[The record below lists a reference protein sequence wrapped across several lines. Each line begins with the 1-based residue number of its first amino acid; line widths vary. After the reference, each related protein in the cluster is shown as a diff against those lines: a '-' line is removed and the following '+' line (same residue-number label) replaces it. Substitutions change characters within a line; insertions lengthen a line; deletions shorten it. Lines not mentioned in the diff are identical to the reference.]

1 MSKKFCTFI
10 IMKIAVVL
18 ALFFT
23 SLVLGQELRP
33 SEGLPIHRVPDL
45 AYKTQGDAYEMER
58 CRLDLYLPDLIED
71 FPLLIWLHGG
81 GLTINS
87 KDSLEASEVGV
98 RMAREGIGTAV
109 INYRLSPEAT
119 FPAYIDDVAAAI
131 QWVYDNARKYQGDRK
146 RLFVGGHSA
155 GAYLAAMVALDPTYL
170 ESYDLKPRRLTGV
183 IAISGQMDSHQTT
196 KKERNLPAEEKIVDQ
211 TAPLFFVSEAQKLPP
226 FLILYADHDMPQR
239 GAINQEFVDS
249 LQAHQHPVMAHEIKD
264 RDHLSI
270 IRNVLQPDDETVR
283 LMKAFILDD
292 EIDSL
297 NAE

>member
-1 MSKKFCTFI
+1 
-10 IMKIAVVL
+10 MKIAVVL

-23 SLVLGQELRP
+23 SPILGQELRP

-58 CRLDLYLPDLIED
+58 CRLDLYLPDLAED

-239 GAINQEFVDS
+239 GAINREFVDS
-249 LQAHQHPVMAHEIKD
+249 LQAHQYPVMAHEIKD

-283 LMKAFILDD
+283 LMKAFILGD